1 MELLKLL
8 STNEIVAQVIT
19 FLVLLFLMKRFAW
32 KPFLKTLD
40 DRKARIASEFKQLED
55 AKAEVNS
62 IKADYE
68 SRLSTIEAEARAR
81 IHTAIEEGRVA
92 AEEIRQL
99 AREDGE
105 KIFAKAQESIKAE
118 VAKAEEALKDKI
130 VNLTIDV
137 AAKVIQERLT
147 EADDKAIVETFI
159 KAMEK
164 K

>member
-8 STNEIVAQVIT
+8 SANEIVAQVIT
-19 FLVLLFLMKRFAW
+19 FLLLLFLMKRFAW

-40 DRKARIASEFKQLED
+40 TRKERIASELKRIEA
-55 AKAEVNS
+55 AKAEVNGL
-62 IKADYE
+62 KTDYE
-68 SRLSTIEAEARAR
+68 SRLASIEAEAKNRIRA
-81 IHTAIEEGRVA
+81 AVEEGRKS
-92 AEEIRQL
+92 AEDIRRL

-105 KIFAKAQESIKAE
+105 RIFAKAQESIKAE

-137 AAKVIQERLT
+137 ASKVVQERLT
-147 EADDKAIVETFI
+147 EEDDRAIVETFI
-159 KAMEK
+159 KEMEK

>member
-8 STNEIVAQVIT
+8 SANEIVAQVIT
-19 FLVLLFLMKRFAW
+19 FLFLLFLMQRFAW

-40 DRKARIASEFKQLED
+40 DRKEHIASEFKKIED
-55 AKAEVNS
+55 IKAEVNNL
-62 IKADYE
+62 KNDYE
-68 SRLSTIEAEARAR
+68 SRLSSIESEAKAR
-81 IHTAIEEGRVA
+81 IHVATEEGRVA

-118 VAKAEEALKDKI
+118 VAKAEEVLKDKI
-130 VNLTIDV
+130 VNLTIDI
-137 AAKVIQERLT
+137 ASKVIQEKLT

-159 KAMEK
+159 KEMEK